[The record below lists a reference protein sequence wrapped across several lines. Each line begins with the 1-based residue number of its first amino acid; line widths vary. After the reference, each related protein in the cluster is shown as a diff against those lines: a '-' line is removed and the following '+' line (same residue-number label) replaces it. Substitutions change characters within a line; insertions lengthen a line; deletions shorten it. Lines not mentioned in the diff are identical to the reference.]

1 MCLLSAGQ
9 HGKRGMMG
17 EIRTQVEA
25 GVLTL
30 TLDNGAANAVD
41 LRMARQMAQV
51 LADAAGSEEIGA
63 VVVTGAGEK
72 AFCAGSDIGELR
84 RLHDSGAGPGE
95 LLEAE
100 NRAFDLLAGMDI
112 PTIAAVN
119 GLCVGGGVELALC
132 CDMILAPDDG
142 GFSLPEIRLGVFP
155 GIGATVRL
163 PRRVGQGRA
172 MEMMLTGREVPAAE
186 ALHWG
191 LANRLAPRG
200 QVFEE
205 ATRLARRMALG
216 PRMATASLKGSMREG
231 ADLPEAD
238 ALRLGLERA
247 VALGASAEVAEGLRA
262 FAAKEKPDF
271 AAARKRG
278 R

>member
-17 EIRTQVEA
+17 EIRTQIEA

-30 TLDNGAANAVD
+30 TLDSGPANAVD
-41 LRMARQMAQV
+41 LQMARQMAEI
-51 LADAAGSEEIGA
+51 LAAVAGNDEMGA
-63 VVVTGAGEK
+63 VIVTGAGDR

-95 LLEAE
+95 LLKAE
-100 NRAFDLLAGMDI
+100 NRAFDMLAGLDV

-186 ALHWG
+186 ALQWG
-191 LANRLAPRG
+191 LANRLVPRA
-200 QVFEE
+200 QVLEE
-205 ATRLARRMALG
+205 ATKLARRMALG

-231 ADLPEAD
+231 ANLPEAE

-247 VALGASAEVAEGLRA
+247 IALSASAEVAEGLRA

-278 R
+278 G